1 MGTLMMMLR
10 AFVTAMMAIAVSLA
24 MPAAAQT
31 PVRLILDWA
40 PQPHQSPW
48 FIAQDKGYFAREG
61 LAVTIDRGFGS
72 GDAMGKVATGTY
84 DIGLGDG
91 NLLVQWNAQNP
102 AQRMLMVYLYMDH
115 GAHSLVTVKGRGINT
130 LQDLAGK
137 KIGRTTGDII
147 GPLWPA
153 FRRMHGIDDSKI
165 EWMSVTPQL
174 RDTLLMQG
182 QLDATGAFSST
193 TLFNLVG
200 LGVPSDNVVVFQF
213 AEHGFEL
220 MGNGLIVSAAWA
232 EKNPDTLRRFLR
244 ATIAGVRDA
253 FMDVPAAVAAVTK
266 RDALLKPDVE
276 LARMRYMMKSNMA
289 TPQMVQNGLGEVA
302 PERLARLTGFLAE
315 AFEIKPAPAPSS
327 FFTDAYL
334 PPKAERQFPR

>member
-1 MGTLMMMLR
+1 MIVRILFTMVVLVLS
-10 AFVTAMMAIAVSLA
+10 FVV
-24 MPAAAQT
+24 PAHAQT
-31 PVRLILDWA
+31 NVRLILDWA

-61 LAVTIDRGFGS
+61 LNVTIDRGFGS
-72 GDAMGKVATGTY
+72 GDAMGKLASASY

-91 NLLVQWNAQNP
+91 NLLLQWNAQNP
-102 AQRMLMVYLYMDH
+102 RQRLLMVYLYMDH
-115 GAHSLVTVKGRGINT
+115 GAHSLVTLKGRGINS
-130 LQDLAGK
+130 LKDLAGK

-153 FRRMHGIDDSKI
+153 FTRMHGIDDSKT
-165 EWMSVTPQL
+165 EWISVTPQL

-182 QLDATGAFSST
+182 QIDATGAFSST

-200 LGVPSDNVVVFQF
+200 LGVPTDNVVVFQF

-220 MGNGLIVSAAWA
+220 MGNGLIVTAEWA
-232 EKNPDTLRRFLR
+232 EKNPDVLRRFLR
-244 ATIAGVRDA
+244 ATLAGVRDA
-253 FMDVPAAVAAVTK
+253 FSDLPAAVAAVTR
-266 RDALLKPDVE
+266 RDALLKPEVE
-276 LARMRYMMKSNMA
+276 LERMRYMMKSNIA
-289 TPQMVQNGLGEVA
+289 TPQIVQNGLGEVS
-302 PERLARLTGFLAE
+302 PDRLTRVTGFLAE
-315 AFEIKPAPAPSS
+315 AFGISPVPATSS